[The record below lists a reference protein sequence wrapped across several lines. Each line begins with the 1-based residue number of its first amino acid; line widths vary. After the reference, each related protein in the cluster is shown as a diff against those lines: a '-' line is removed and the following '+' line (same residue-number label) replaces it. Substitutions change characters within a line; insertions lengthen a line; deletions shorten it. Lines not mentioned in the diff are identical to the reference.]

1 MNAVPVFLP
10 SVSPSANG
18 TGPEATPTARQSEE
32 LLSETA
38 KTPMSKI
45 QLKVLSWNLHGLAWP
60 LSKDPGGRMDRVSAK
75 VRDLSPDIVL
85 LQEVWLG
92 SHVDRLV
99 LPLQP
104 DWTPI
109 VMKRRSSRPV
119 GGLLTLIK
127 SSAGWRALSAPEF
140 HAFAASAPIWRIW
153 EGDGLG
159 GKGVLAVDL
168 ERGGQHIIA
177 VNTHLQS
184 QYSGNDYSEV
194 REAQLF
200 ELREVVFNC
209 HATIPAIVA
218 GDFNTESRESL
229 YSHIAALGTDLTAEA
244 RQVSN
249 CGTTANPRD
258 GRPEWIDYIVSAN
271 LEAWT
276 VSADLELVANHS
288 ADVPYS
294 DHSGLFCTVRLTPRE

>member
-1 MNAVPVFLP
+1 
-10 SVSPSANG
+10 
-18 TGPEATPTARQSEE
+18 
-32 LLSETA
+32 
-38 KTPMSKI
+38 MSQI

-75 VRDLSPDIVL
+75 VRELSPDIVL

-99 LPLQP
+99 LALQP

-109 VMKRRSSRPV
+109 FVKRRSHFPR
-119 GGLLTLIK
+119 GGLLMFVRASK
-127 SSAGWRALSAPEF
+127 GWRAISVPEF
-140 HAFAASAPIWRIW
+140 HAFADSAPAWKIW

-159 GKGVLAVDL
+159 GKGVLTVAL
-168 ERGGQHIIA
+168 ERGEQRICA

-184 QYSGNDYSEV
+184 QYSGSTYSEV
-194 REAQLF
+194 REAQLI
-200 ELREVVFNC
+200 ELGKVVSNF
-209 HATIPAIVA
+209 HASVPAIVA
-218 GDFNTESRESL
+218 GDFNTDARESL
-229 YSHIAALGTDLTAEA
+229 YSHIGALGTDLTSEA
-244 RQVSN
+244 RQLTN

-258 GRPEWIDYIVSAN
+258 GRPEWIDYIVAAN
-271 LEAWT
+271 LQPWT
-276 VSADLELVANHS
+276 VSATLELIANES